1 MKGLMQH
8 DPLTVNRIFERGV
21 TLFPRQQIVTKT
33 PDGLHRETYEEFGDR
48 VARLANALSGLGVKP
63 GDRVGSFGFNS
74 FRHQEL
80 YFAAPCMGSVLHTL
94 NIRLHPDQ
102 VAWITNHARDRV
114 VFVDA
119 PLVPV
124 FAKVAPALTTV
135 ERIVVM
141 GDADT
146 SALPGEPLSYEAL
159 LADSAPT
166 FDWPEPDEDDAAA
179 MCYTSGTTGN
189 PKGVVYSHRSTYMHA
204 MMINQA
210 DCIGLTAWDA
220 VLPVVP
226 MFHANAWGLPYAGAM
241 AGSKIVFAG
250 QFTADPPSLADLIE
264 GERVTVAAGVPT
276 VWTGL
281 LQYLEANPRDL
292 SSLRS
297 ITAGGSAVPVSMIE
311 RFKRL
316 SGVDVLQGWGMT
328 ETGPVAAVSRL
339 TPEHAGL
346 PESEV
351 FRARARQGR
360 VVPGIRFRV
369 IDDDGVEVPWDNKS
383 MGELQVKGN
392 WVAASYY
399 DDPTG
404 ADRFDDGWLRTGDV
418 AVVDEHGSLQLVD
431 RTKDLVKSG
440 GEWISSVELENAL
453 MGHPA
458 VLEAAV
464 IGVPSERWSERPLAC
479 VVPKPDTAVTKEE
492 LIAFLEP
499 QFARW
504 WLPDDIVFID
514 EVPKTSVGKFD
525 KKVLR
530 EDFKDHELSGPPSA

>member
-1 MKGLMQH
+1 MKGLMQR
-8 DPLTVNRIFERGV
+8 DPLTVNRIFERAV
-21 TLFPRQQIVTKT
+21 SLYPRQQIVTKT
-33 PDGLHRETYEEFGDR
+33 PEGIHRESFEDFGER
-48 VARLANALSGLGVKP
+48 TSRLASAIAALGIGP
-63 GDRVGSFGFNS
+63 GDRVGSFAFNNW
-74 FRHQEL
+74 RHQEL
-80 YFAAPCMGSVLHTL
+80 YFGVPCMGSVLHTL

-102 VAWITNHARDRV
+102 VAWIANHAEDRLI
-114 VFVDA
+114 FADA
-119 PLVPV
+119 ALLPV
-124 FAKVAPALTTV
+124 FAKIAPQLRTV

-141 GDADT
+141 GDGDA
-146 SALPGEPLSYEAL
+146 SVLPGEPLSYEEL
-159 LADSAPT
+159 LAGASPA

-189 PKGVVYSHRSTYMHA
+189 PKGVVYSHRSTYLHS
-204 MMINQA
+204 MMINLA
-210 DCIGLTAWDA
+210 DGLGLTARDA
-220 VLPVVP
+220 ILPVVP
-226 MFHANAWGLPYAGAM
+226 MFHANSWGIPYAAMM
-241 AGSKIVFAG
+241 AGAKLVFAG
-250 QFTADPPSLADLIE
+250 QFSADPASLADLIE

-276 VWTGL
+276 VWMGL
-281 LQYLEANPRDL
+281 LQYLESNPREL

-316 SGVDVLQGWGMT
+316 CGVDVLQGWGMT
-328 ETGPVAAVSRL
+328 ETGPVASL
-339 TPEHAGL
+339 SHLPPEMDSL
-346 PESEV
+346 PEAER

-369 IDDDGVEVPWDNKS
+369 VAEDGGEVPWDNKS
-383 MGELQVKGN
+383 MGELQVRGN

-399 DDPTG
+399 NDPEG
-404 ADRFDDGWLRTGDV
+404 DDRFDDGWLRTGDV

-440 GEWISSVELENAL
+440 GEWISSVEVENAL

-458 VLEAAV
+458 VQEAAV
-464 IGVPSERWSERPLAC
+464 IGVPHMRWSERPIAC
-479 VVPKPDTAVTKEE
+479 VVLRPGETATKDE

-499 QFARW
+499 HFAKW
-504 WLPDDIVFID
+504 WLPDDVVFID

-530 EDFKDHELSGPPSA
+530 EDFKAHELPE